1 MRTTIEL
8 PDELLARAKSRAA
21 LDGISLKKFFIEA
34 VEQKLA
40 PQTTKKRRLQFPL
53 IETGGPVIS
62 PTPEQLEEAAIP
74 IEHYVDEFLR
84 SRR

>member
-21 LDGISLKKFFIEA
+21 LEGVSLKKFFIEA

-40 PQTTKKRRLQFPL
+40 PSPVKKQRLEIPPIGDPNGQKIPDL
-53 IETGGPVIS
+53 
-62 PTPEQLEEAAIP
+62 TPEQIEEAMFGP
-74 IEHYVDEFLR
+74 LDDYLP
-84 SRR
+84 RRR